1 MTTKNPRIQK
11 TQSNMNK
18 RLSLTTMLAIVSF
31 VSLVAQTT
39 ALVPYVG
46 GYFVK
51 NGDEWTEYRPA
62 DKTGKWSTYKQ
73 YKETTPSSM

>member
-1 MTTKNPRIQK
+1 
-11 TQSNMNK
+11 
-18 RLSLTTMLAIVSF
+18 MLAIVSF
-31 VSLVAQTT
+31 VSLMAQTT

-73 YKETTPSSM
+73 Y